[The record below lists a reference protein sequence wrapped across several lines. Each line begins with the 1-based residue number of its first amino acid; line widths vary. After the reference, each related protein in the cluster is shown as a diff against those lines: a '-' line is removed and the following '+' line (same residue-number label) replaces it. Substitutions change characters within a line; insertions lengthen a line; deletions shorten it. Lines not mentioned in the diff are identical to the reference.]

1 MEVNK
6 TDIIFFYIYIYINV
20 CMYINI
26 SFFFLQSINDK
37 ETFFYKSWKP
47 KIYFDK
53 LPQTPNFSLLLLLMV
68 LLPSLFPPF

>member
-1 MEVNK
+1 MNK

-53 LPQTPNFSLLLLLMV
+53 LPQTPNFSSLLLLMV

>member
-1 MEVNK
+1 MNK
-6 TDIIFFYIYIYINV
+6 TDIIFFYIYINV
-20 CMYINI
+20 CMYVCILI
-26 SFFFLQSINDK
+26 LVFFLQSINDK

-68 LLPSLFPPF
+68 LLPLLFPPF

>member
-1 MEVNK
+1 MNK

-26 SFFFLQSINDK
+26 SFFLQSINDK

-68 LLPSLFPPF
+68 LLPLLFPPF

>member
-1 MEVNK
+1 MNK

-26 SFFFLQSINDK
+26 SFFLQSINDK

>member
-1 MEVNK
+1 MNK

-68 LLPSLFPPF
+68 LLPLLFPPF